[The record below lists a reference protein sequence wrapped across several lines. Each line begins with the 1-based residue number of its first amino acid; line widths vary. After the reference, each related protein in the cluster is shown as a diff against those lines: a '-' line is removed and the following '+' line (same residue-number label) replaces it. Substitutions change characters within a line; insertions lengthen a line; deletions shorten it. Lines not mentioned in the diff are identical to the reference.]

1 MRGLSLYANNTVYLL
16 SPQNLTLDPQ
26 EKQDF
31 EKRGLTL
38 FEITS
43 EKDIPHNADVW
54 YWTRVQ
60 KERFES
66 LSEYEKVKHA
76 FVLTTKLLEEKASK
90 DTILMHP
97 LPKVGE
103 IEAAV
108 DEDPRAIYLN
118 EEIRNGLYVRMALMG
133 LVLGKL

>member
-1 MRGLSLYANNTVYLL
+1 
-16 SPQNLTLDPQ
+16 
-26 EKQDF
+26 
-31 EKRGLTL
+31 
-38 FEITS
+38 
-43 EKDIPHNADVW
+43 VW